1 MIHFQ
6 LVTLKGVKFEGD
18 VYEVILPTLDG
29 QIGVLTDHMPL
40 ISAAT
45 AGIISVRRN
54 PRDPDFAME
63 HFATFG
69 GVIEVANNKLKVLVD
84 EADRGD
90 DISEAEA
97 QRALELAKKMKSEA
111 KDQRSLEEAETLIDR
126 SAVRLQVS
134 QLQRRASKPRRN
146 TPETQG

>member
-6 LVTLKGVKFEGD
+6 LVTLSGVKFD
-18 VYEVILPTLDG
+18 DNVYEVILPTMDG

-54 PRDPDFAME
+54 PRDPDISME

-69 GVIEVANNKLKVLVD
+69 GVIEVDHNRLRVLVD
-84 EADRGD
+84 EADQGD
-90 DISEAEA
+90 TINEAEA
-97 QRALELAKKMKSEA
+97 EHALELAKKMKAEA
-111 KDQRSLEEAETLIDR
+111 KDQTSLDEAVALIDR
-126 SAVRLQVS
+126 SAVRLQVAK
-134 QLQRRASKPRRN
+134 LQHRSHSRR
-146 TPETQG
+146 G